1 MEMIRIVRK
10 LFNIS
15 SVRGKTMLTIL
26 PIIVFTLLV
35 MSLISY
41 KYSESLLIHE
51 IQNKMTAKLQGT
63 IKDIEKQLTDNG
75 TLVKG
80 IASAVDYTD
89 SNNLSQ
95 EQYNSLL
102 KKTVASS
109 NVTFGAGVFYET
121 YAYSKDIKYYGPYAY
136 KDNGRVINTDE
147 YSNEKFDYL
156 DQNWYKIGKNSKEK
170 LVWTDPYYDEVTQV
184 AMLTAVVPLQDN
196 QGDFRGV
203 VSGNFDF
210 GTLQKLISELH
221 LNIKA
226 DVYLLNKEGQYLAN
240 PEKNKVMQGK
250 ITEDNNKSLSDAAK
264 TMFSGK
270 EGAFTYFRK
279 EARRV
284 YYAPVPGFGWTLA
297 IDVSEADLLAPLNDL
312 LYRMFTIFVIAIF
325 VASTA
330 LFFYSRY
337 IVLNIKMVNKFAMA
351 IVQGDLSQSMEVRSK
366 DEFGQMTENL
376 NTMRENF
383 ESQYEEITAA
393 YEEIEISRR
402 ELTHSE
408 EKYRVLV
415 ENSKD
420 LIYRLDTKGKLV
432 SVNKAFKKS
441 TGLTKD
447 EIIGNDMSIFIK
459 DSNKLNEFNESLGQ
473 VVKTGKYKYAN
484 FEYIKIT
491 GEKIVYDVSLIPIR
505 NNNDEIIGI
514 TGTNHDIS
522 KILKN
527 EEKIRQLA
535 YYDTL
540 TGLPN
545 RVLFSERV
553 ASAINKAN
561 SDAKLLVVMYLD
573 LDNFKRINDTK
584 GHHIGDMVLKKV
596 AERLINII
604 SEPNI
609 VTRMGGDE
617 FTILLEN
624 ITSLKEVND
633 IAVRIL
639 YDIEQ
644 PCLVNG
650 FKYDLSTCIGISL
663 YPEDGQSVEEL
674 LKNSDIAMYK
684 AKSAG
689 KNSFQFFNSKM
700 MDEILDRVEIELN
713 LRNALSNN
721 EMYIEFQP
729 QIDAL
734 NGTIRGAEA
743 LMRWKNPKYGVI
755 SPVRFIPILEE
766 NTKIVKFG
774 DWILRQSCF
783 LNKEIQRKGL
793 NAITIAVNIS
803 SLQLRQKN
811 FVNRVREIL
820 NETGLEPKY
829 LELEITESVLING
842 FEEVLEKLVQ
852 LKELGI
858 KISLDDF
865 GTGFS
870 SLNYL
875 RQLPINTLKIDK
887 SFLSEISE
895 VSKDRVIIGSI
906 ISLAHKL
913 DMEVVAEGVETQ
925 EQNDYLINNHCDY
938 LQGFY
943 HSKPVSMKDLEKL
956 IARG

>member
-1 MEMIRIVRK
+1 M
-10 LFNIS
+10 
-15 SVRGKTMLTIL
+15 SV
-26 PIIVFTLLV
+26 
-35 MSLISY
+35 ISY
-41 KYSESLLIHE
+41 IYSQSLLINE
-51 IQNKMTAKLQGT
+51 IQNKMSAKLQGT
-63 IKDIEKQLTDNG
+63 IMDIEKQLTDNG

-80 IASAVDYTD
+80 IASAVDNTG
-89 SNNLSQ
+89 SNDLSQ

-102 KKTVASS
+102 NKTVASS

-121 YAYSKDIKYYGPYAY
+121 YAYNKDIKCFGPYVY

-147 YSNEKFDYL
+147 YSHERFNYL
-156 DQNWYKIGKNSKEK
+156 DQNWYKTGKNSNEK

-184 AMLTAVVPLQDN
+184 AMLTAVVPLHDN
-196 QGDFRGV
+196 QGNFMGV
-203 VSGNFDF
+203 VSGNLNL

-226 DVYLLNKEGQYLAN
+226 DVYLLNKEGQYLAS

-250 ITEDNNKSLSDAAK
+250 ITEDANKSLSDAAK

-312 LYRMFTIFVIAIF
+312 LYRMFTIFAIAII

-330 LFFYSRY
+330 LLFYSRY
-337 IVLNIKMVNKFAMA
+337 IVLNIKMVNQFALA
-351 IVQGDLSQSMEVRSK
+351 IVQGDLSQSIEVRSK

-383 ESQYEEITAA
+383 EAQYEEIA
-393 YEEIEISRR
+393 ISRE
-402 ELTHSE
+402 ELSHSE

-420 LIYRLDTKGKLV
+420 LIYRLDTKGKFV
-432 SVNKAFKKS
+432 SANKAFEKT
-441 TGLTKD
+441 TGLKKN
-447 EIIGNDMSIFIK
+447 EILGNDMSIFIK
-459 DSNKLNEFNESLGQ
+459 DINVYNKLKEMLEQ
-473 VVKTGKYKYAN
+473 IIKTGEHKYSN
-484 FEYIKIT
+484 FEYIKIN
-491 GEKIVYDVSLIPIR
+491 GEKIIYNVSLMSIR
-505 NNNDEIIGI
+505 NMNNQVVGI
-514 TGTNHDIS
+514 TGTNHDITE
-522 KILKN
+522 ILKN
-527 EEKIRQLA
+527 EEKIKQLA

-545 RVLFSERV
+545 RILFCEGV
-553 ASAINKAN
+553 TSAINQ
-561 SDAKLLVVMYLD
+561 AKSNGKSLVIMYLD

-584 GHHIGDMVLKKV
+584 GHNVGDLVLKKV
-596 AERLINII
+596 SETLKNII
-604 SEPNI
+604 IEPNI

-624 ITSLKEVND
+624 IISLKDAND
-633 IAVRIL
+633 IVAKIL
-639 YDIEQ
+639 SAIEQ
-644 PCLVNG
+644 PCTING
-650 FKYDLSTCIGISL
+650 SKYNLSASIGISL
-663 YPEDGQSVEEL
+663 YPEDGLSVEEL

-684 AKSAG
+684 AKAAG
-689 KNSFQFFNSKM
+689 KNNFQFFNSRM
-700 MDEILDRVEIELN
+700 MDEILDRVELELH
-713 LRNALSNN
+713 LRSALSNN

-729 QIDAL
+729 QIDGL

-743 LMRWKNPKYGVI
+743 LMRWKNPRYGLI
-755 SPVRFIPILEE
+755 SPARFIPILEE
-766 NTKIVKFG
+766 NTQIVKFG
-774 DWILRQSCF
+774 DWILRQSCL
-783 LNKEIQRKGL
+783 LNKEIQKKGL

-803 SLQLRQKN
+803 SVQLKRRN
-811 FVNRVREIL
+811 FVKKVLEIL

-829 LELEITESVLING
+829 LELEITESVLIEG
-842 FEEVLEKLVQ
+842 FDEVLEKLGQ

-875 RQLPINTLKIDK
+875 RQLPIDTLKIDR
-887 SFLSEISE
+887 SFLSEMSE
-895 VSKDRVIIGSI
+895 TSNDRAIIGTI

-913 DMEVVAEGVETQ
+913 NMEVVAEGVETQ
-925 EQNDYLINNHCDY
+925 EHNEYLIKNHCDY

-943 HSKPVSMKDLEKL
+943 HSKPVSINDLEKML
-956 IARG
+956 VPLQN

>member
-1 MEMIRIVRK
+1 M
-10 LFNIS
+10 
-15 SVRGKTMLTIL
+15 
-26 PIIVFTLLV
+26 
-35 MSLISY
+35 
-41 KYSESLLIHE
+41 
-51 IQNKMTAKLQGT
+51 
-63 IKDIEKQLTDNG
+63 DIEKQLTDNG

-80 IASAVDYTD
+80 IASAVDYTG

-102 KKTVASS
+102 KKIVASS

-121 YAYSKDIKYYGPYAY
+121 YAYSKDIKCYAPYAY
-136 KDNGRVINTDE
+136 KDNGKVINTDI

-156 DQNWYKIGKNSKEK
+156 NQNWYKTGKNSKEQ
-170 LVWTDPYYDEVTQV
+170 LVWTDPYYDEVTQI
-184 AMLTAVVPLQDN
+184 AMLTAIVPLHDN
-196 QGDFRGV
+196 QGDFIGV
-203 VSGNFDF
+203 VSGNLDF

-226 DVYLLNKEGQYLAN
+226 DVYLLNKDGQYLAN
-240 PEKNKVMQGK
+240 PEQNKVMQGK
-250 ITEDNNKSLSDAAK
+250 ITDDPNKSLSDAAK

-270 EGAFTYFRK
+270 EGTFKYFRN

-284 YYAPVPGFGWTLA
+284 YYAPVPGFSWTLA
-297 IDVSEADLLAPLNDL
+297 IDVSEADLLAPLKDL

-337 IVLNIKMVNKFAMA
+337 IILNIKMVNQFAMA
-351 IVQGDLSQSMEVRSK
+351 IVQGDLSQSIEVRSK

-383 ESQYEEITAA
+383 ETQYEEIA
-393 YEEIEISRR
+393 ISRE
-402 ELTHSE
+402 ELSHSE

-420 LIYRLDTKGKLV
+420 LIYRLDTTGKFV
-432 SVNKAFKKS
+432 SVNKAFEKT
-441 TGLTKD
+441 TGLKQD
-447 EIIGNDMSIFIK
+447 EIIGYDMSIIIK
-459 DSNKLNEFNESLGQ
+459 DSNIYDKLKELLEQ
-473 VVKTGKYKYAN
+473 IIKTGEHKYSNFKYT
-484 FEYIKIT
+484 KIN
-491 GEKIVYDVSLIPIR
+491 GEKVIYDVSLMSIR
-505 NNNDEIIGI
+505 NMNNQIIGI

-522 KILKN
+522 EILNN

-535 YYDTL
+535 YYDAL

-545 RVLFSERV
+545 RILFCKGV
-553 ASAINKAN
+553 TSAINQAK
-561 SDAKLLVVMYLD
+561 SDGKLLVVMYLD
-573 LDNFKRINDTK
+573 LDNFKIINDTK
-584 GHHIGDMVLKKV
+584 GHHVGDMVLNKV
-596 AERLINII
+596 SEMLKDII
-604 SEPNI
+604 IEPNI

-633 IAVRIL
+633 IAARIL
-639 YDIEQ
+639 YAIEQ
-644 PCLVNG
+644 PCTING
-650 FKYDLSTCIGISL
+650 SKYNLSTCIGISL
-663 YPEDGQSVEEL
+663 YPKDGLSVEEL

-684 AKSAG
+684 AKAAG
-689 KNSFQFFNSKM
+689 KNNFQFFESRM
-700 MDEILDRVEIELN
+700 MDEILDRVELELH
-713 LRNALSNN
+713 LTNALSNN

-729 QIDAL
+729 QIDGL

-743 LMRWKNPKYGVI
+743 LMRWKNPKYGII
-755 SPVRFIPILEE
+755 SPLKFIPILEE
-766 NTKIVKFG
+766 NTQIVKFG
-774 DWILRQSCF
+774 DWILRQSCL
-783 LNKEIQRKGL
+783 LNKEIQNKNL

-803 SLQLRQKN
+803 SVQLKRKN
-811 FVNRVREIL
+811 FVNRVLEIL
-820 NETGLEPKY
+820 NETELEPKY
-829 LELEITESVLING
+829 LELEITESVLIED
-842 FEEVLEKLVQ
+842 FEEVLETLAQ

-875 RQLPINTLKIDK
+875 RQLPIDTLKIDR
-887 SFLSEISE
+887 SFLSEMSE
-895 VSKDRVIIGSI
+895 TSNDRAIIGTI

-913 DMEVVAEGVETQ
+913 NMEVVAEGVETQ
-925 EQNDYLINNHCDY
+925 EHNDYLINNHCDY

-943 HSKPVSMKDLEKL
+943 HSKPVNINDLEKML
-956 IARG
+956 VPR

>member
-1 MEMIRIVRK
+1 M
-10 LFNIS
+10 
-15 SVRGKTMLTIL
+15 SV
-26 PIIVFTLLV
+26 V
-35 MSLISY
+35 SY
-41 KYSESLLIHE
+41 IYSQSLLINE
-51 IQNKMTAKLQGT
+51 IQNKMSAKLEGT
-63 IKDIEKQLTDNG
+63 IKDIEKQLTDNS

-80 IASAVDYTD
+80 IASAVDNSA

-102 KKTVASS
+102 NKTVASS

-121 YAYSKDIKYYGPYAY
+121 YAYSKDIKCFGPYAY

-147 YSNEKFDYL
+147 YSNEIFDYL
-156 DQNWYKIGKNSKEK
+156 DQDWYKAGKNSKEK
-170 LVWTDPYYDEVTQV
+170 IVWTDPYYDEVTQV
-184 AMLTAVVPLQDN
+184 AMLTAVVPLHDN
-196 QGDFRGV
+196 QGNFMGV
-203 VSGNFDF
+203 VSGNLDF
-210 GTLQKLISELH
+210 GTLQKLISDLH

-226 DVYLLNKEGQYLAN
+226 DVYLLNKDGQYLAH

-250 ITEDNNKSLSDAAK
+250 ITEDSNKSLSNAAK

-270 EGAFTYFRK
+270 EGTFTYFRK

-297 IDVSEADLLAPLNDL
+297 IDVAEADLLAPLNDL
-312 LYRMFTIFVIAIF
+312 LYRMFTIFIIAIIITS
-325 VASTA
+325 AA

-337 IVLNIKMVNKFAMA
+337 IVRNIKMVNQFAMA
-351 IVQGDLSQSMEVRSK
+351 IVQGDLSQSIEVRSN

-383 ESQYEEITAA
+383 EAQYEEIA
-393 YEEIEISRR
+393 ISRE
-402 ELTHSE
+402 ELGHSE

-420 LIYRLDTKGKLV
+420 LIYRLDTKGKFV
-432 SVNKAFKKS
+432 SVNKAFEKTSGLKKE
-441 TGLTKD
+441 
-447 EIIGNDMSIFIK
+447 EIIGYDMSFFIK
-459 DSNKLNEFNESLGQ
+459 DKNKYVKLKEMLEQ
-473 VVKTGKYKYAN
+473 VIKTGEHKYLN
-484 FEYIKIT
+484 FEYIKFN
-491 GEKIVYDVSLIPIR
+491 GEKIIYDVSLMPVKNMHNQIV
-505 NNNDEIIGI
+505 GI

-522 KILKN
+522 EILKN
-527 EEKIRQLA
+527 EEKIKQLA

-545 RVLFSERV
+545 RILFCERV
-553 ASAINKAN
+553 TSAVNQ
-561 SDAKLLVVMYLD
+561 AKDNGELLVVMYLD
-573 LDNFKRINDTK
+573 LDDFKRINDTK
-584 GHHIGDMVLKKV
+584 GHHVGDMVLKKV
-596 AERLINII
+596 SETLKNII

-633 IAVRIL
+633 IAAKIL
-639 YDIEQ
+639 YAIEL
-644 PCLVNG
+644 PCTING
-650 FKYDLSTCIGISL
+650 SKYNLSTCIGISL
-663 YPEDGQSVEEL
+663 YPNDGLSVEEL
-674 LKNSDIAMYK
+674 LKKSDIAMYK
-684 AKSAG
+684 AKAAG
-689 KNSFQFFNSKM
+689 KNNFKFFNSRM
-700 MDEILDRVEIELN
+700 MDEILDRVELELH

-729 QIDAL
+729 QIDGL

-743 LMRWKNPKYGVI
+743 LMRWENPKYGVI
-755 SPVRFIPILEE
+755 SPARFIPILEE
-766 NTKIVKFG
+766 NTQIVKFG
-774 DWILRQSCF
+774 DWILRQSCL
-783 LNKEIQRKGL
+783 LNKDIQNKNL

-803 SLQLRQKN
+803 SVQLKQKN
-811 FVNRVREIL
+811 FVNRVLEIL

-829 LELEITESVLING
+829 LELEITESVLIEG
-842 FEEVLEKLVQ
+842 FEEVLEKLAQ

-875 RQLPINTLKIDK
+875 RQLPIDTLKIDR
-887 SFLSEISE
+887 SFLSEMSE
-895 VSKDRVIIGSI
+895 TSNDRAIIGTI

-913 DMEVVAEGVETQ
+913 NMEVVAEGVETQ
-925 EQNDYLINNHCDY
+925 EHNEYLINNHCDY

-943 HSKPVSMKDLEKL
+943 HSKPVSIKDLERMLLPQDTVVTAK
-956 IARG
+956 

>member
-1 MEMIRIVRK
+1 MFRK
-10 LFNIS
+10 LLNIS
-15 SVRGKTMLTIL
+15 SVRAKTMLTIL
-26 PIIVFTLLV
+26 PIIVLTLLV
-35 MSLISY
+35 MSVVSY
-41 KYSESLLIHE
+41 IYSESLLINE
-51 IQNKMTAKLQGT
+51 IQNKMSAKLQGT
-63 IKDIEKQLTDNG
+63 IMDIEKQLTDNS

-95 EQYNSLL
+95 DQYNNLL

-121 YAYSKDIKYYGPYAY
+121 YAYNKDIKCFGPYAY

-147 YSNEKFDYL
+147 YSKEIFDYL
-156 DQNWYKIGKNSKEK
+156 DQNWYKTGKNSKEK

-184 AMLTAVVPLQDN
+184 AMLTAVVPLHDN
-196 QGDFRGV
+196 QGNFVGV
-203 VSGNFDF
+203 VSGNLDF
-210 GTLQKLISELH
+210 STLQKLISDLH
-221 LNIKA
+221 MNIKA
-226 DVYLLNKEGQYLAN
+226 DVYLLNKEGQYLAS
-240 PEKNKVMQGK
+240 PEKNKIMQGK
-250 ITEDNNKSLSDAAK
+250 ITEDPNKSLSDAAK

-270 EGAFTYFRK
+270 EGTFKYFRN

-297 IDVSEADLLAPLNDL
+297 IDVSEADLLAPLKDL
-312 LYRMFTIFVIAIF
+312 LYRMIIIFVIAIL

-337 IVLNIKMVNKFAMA
+337 IILNIKKVNHFAMA
-351 IVQGDLSQSMEVRSK
+351 IVRGDLSQSIEVRSK

-383 ESQYEEITAA
+383 EAQYEEIA
-393 YEEIEISRR
+393 ISRE
-402 ELTHSE
+402 ELSHSE

-420 LIYRLDTKGKLV
+420 LIYRLDTKGKFV
-432 SVNKAFKKS
+432 SVNKAFEKT
-441 TGLTKD
+441 TGLKKD
-447 EIIGNDMSIFIK
+447 EIIGYDMSILIK
-459 DSNKLNEFNESLGQ
+459 DSDIYNKSKEMLEQ
-473 VVKTGKYKYAN
+473 VIKTGEHKYSN
-484 FEYIKIT
+484 FEYLKLT
-491 GEKIVYDVSLIPIR
+491 GEKIIYDVSLMSIR
-505 NNNDEIIGI
+505 NMNNQIVGI
-514 TGTNHDIS
+514 TGTNHDITE
-522 KILKN
+522 ILKN
-527 EEKIRQLA
+527 EEKIKQLA

-545 RVLFSERV
+545 RILFCEGVSL
-553 ASAINKAN
+553 AINQ
-561 SDAKLLVVMYLD
+561 AKGEGELLAVMYLD

-584 GHHIGDMVLKKV
+584 GHHVGDMVLNKV
-596 AERLINII
+596 SETLKNII

-617 FTILLEN
+617 FTVLLKN
-624 ITSLKEVND
+624 LTSLKEVND
-633 IAVRIL
+633 IAARIL
-639 YDIEQ
+639 SAIEQ
-644 PCLVNG
+644 PCIING
-650 FKYDLSTCIGISL
+650 SKYNLSTCIGISL
-663 YPEDGQSVEEL
+663 YPEDGLSVEEL

-684 AKSAG
+684 AKATG
-689 KNSFQFFNSKM
+689 KNNFQFFNSRM
-700 MDEILDRVEIELN
+700 MDEILDRVELELH

-729 QIDAL
+729 QIDGL

-755 SPVRFIPILEE
+755 SPVKFIPILEE
-766 NTKIVKFG
+766 NTQIVKFG
-774 DWILRQSCF
+774 DWILRQSC
-783 LNKEIQRKGL
+783 LINKEIQKKGL
-793 NAITIAVNIS
+793 KVITIAVNIS
-803 SLQLRQKN
+803 SVQLKRKN
-811 FVNRVREIL
+811 FVNRVLEIL

-829 LELEITESVLING
+829 LELEITESVLIEG
-842 FEEVLEKLVQ
+842 FDEVLGNLVK
-852 LKELGI
+852 LKEFGI

-875 RQLPINTLKIDK
+875 RQLPIDTLKIDR
-887 SFLSEISE
+887 SFLSEMSE
-895 VSKDRVIIGSI
+895 TSNDRAIIATI

-913 DMEVVAEGVETQ
+913 DMKVVAEGVETQ
-925 EQNDYLINNHCDY
+925 AHNEYLINNHCDY

-943 HSKPVSMKDLEKL
+943 HSKPLSINDLEKML
-956 IARG
+956 VPL

>member
-1 MEMIRIVRK
+1 MFRK
-10 LFNIS
+10 LLNYS
-15 SVRGKTMLTIL
+15 SVRVKTMITIL
-26 PIIVFTLLV
+26 PIIVLTLLV
-35 MSLISY
+35 MSVVSY
-41 KYSESLLIHE
+41 IYSQALLINE
-51 IQNKMTAKLQGT
+51 IQNKMSAKLQGT
-63 IKDIEKQLTDNG
+63 IMDIEKQLTDNG

-80 IASAVDYTD
+80 IASAVDYTG

-102 KKTVASS
+102 KKIVASS

-121 YAYSKDIKYYGPYAY
+121 YAYSKDIKCYAPYAY
-136 KDNGRVINTDE
+136 KDNGKVINTDI

-156 DQNWYKIGKNSKEK
+156 NQNWYKTGKNSKEQ
-170 LVWTDPYYDEVTQV
+170 LVWTDPYYDEVTQI
-184 AMLTAVVPLQDN
+184 AMLTAIVPLHDN
-196 QGDFRGV
+196 QGDFIGV
-203 VSGNFDF
+203 VSGNLDF

-226 DVYLLNKEGQYLAN
+226 DVYLLNKDGQYLAN
-240 PEKNKVMQGK
+240 PEQNKVMQGK
-250 ITEDNNKSLSDAAK
+250 ITDDPNKSLSDAAK

-270 EGAFTYFRK
+270 EGTFKYFRN

-284 YYAPVPGFGWTLA
+284 YYAPVPGFSWTLA
-297 IDVSEADLLAPLNDL
+297 IDVSEADLLAPLKDL

-337 IVLNIKMVNKFAMA
+337 IILNIKMVNQFAMA
-351 IVQGDLSQSMEVRSK
+351 IVQGDLSQSIEVRSK

-383 ESQYEEITAA
+383 ETQYEEIA
-393 YEEIEISRR
+393 ISRE
-402 ELTHSE
+402 ELSHSE

-420 LIYRLDTKGKLV
+420 LIYRLDTTGKFV
-432 SVNKAFKKS
+432 SVNKAFEKT
-441 TGLTKD
+441 TGLKQD
-447 EIIGNDMSIFIK
+447 EIIGYDMSIIIK
-459 DSNKLNEFNESLGQ
+459 DSNIYDKLKELLEQ
-473 VVKTGKYKYAN
+473 IIKTGEHKYSNFKYT
-484 FEYIKIT
+484 KIN
-491 GEKIVYDVSLIPIR
+491 GEKVIYDVSLMSIR
-505 NNNDEIIGI
+505 NMNNQIIGI

-522 KILKN
+522 EILNN

-535 YYDTL
+535 YYDAL

-545 RVLFSERV
+545 RILFCKGV
-553 ASAINKAN
+553 TSAINQAK
-561 SDAKLLVVMYLD
+561 SDGKLLVVMYLD
-573 LDNFKRINDTK
+573 LDNFKIINDTK
-584 GHHIGDMVLKKV
+584 GHHVGDMVLNKV
-596 AERLINII
+596 SEMLKDII
-604 SEPNI
+604 IEPNI

-633 IAVRIL
+633 IAARIL
-639 YDIEQ
+639 YAIEQ
-644 PCLVNG
+644 PCTING
-650 FKYDLSTCIGISL
+650 SKYNLSTCIGISL
-663 YPEDGQSVEEL
+663 YPKDGLSVEEL

-684 AKSAG
+684 AKAAG
-689 KNSFQFFNSKM
+689 KNNFQFFESRM
-700 MDEILDRVEIELN
+700 MDEILDRVELELH
-713 LRNALSNN
+713 LTNALSNN

-729 QIDAL
+729 QIDGL

-743 LMRWKNPKYGVI
+743 LMRWKNPKYGII
-755 SPVRFIPILEE
+755 SPLKFIPILEE
-766 NTKIVKFG
+766 NTQIVKFG
-774 DWILRQSCF
+774 DWILRQSCL
-783 LNKEIQRKGL
+783 LNKEIQNKNL

-803 SLQLRQKN
+803 SVQLKRKN
-811 FVNRVREIL
+811 FVNRVLEIL
-820 NETGLEPKY
+820 NETELEPKY
-829 LELEITESVLING
+829 LELEITESVLIED
-842 FEEVLEKLVQ
+842 FEEVLETLAQ

-875 RQLPINTLKIDK
+875 RQLPIDTLKIDR
-887 SFLSEISE
+887 SFLSEMSE
-895 VSKDRVIIGSI
+895 TSNDRAIIGTI

-913 DMEVVAEGVETQ
+913 NMEVVAEGVETQ
-925 EQNDYLINNHCDY
+925 EHNDYLINNHCDY

-943 HSKPVSMKDLEKL
+943 HSKPVNINDLEKML
-956 IARG
+956 VPR